1 MAGLWQMG
9 VQALSFREKT
19 VGGSRLARSDGR
31 GWRLKCWIG
40 FGS

>member
-9 VQALSFREKT
+9 VQAPNFRDKT
-19 VGGSRLARSDGR
+19 VEASRLARSDGR
-31 GWRLKCWIG
+31 GWWLKSWLG